1 MNSTSVAAGLFAGCL
16 LIGGAAIVSGTLLDS
31 TSPGT
36 TTKPPLSEL
45 QAQAAQQANPPVASI
60 TITPSLP
67 ADAPSDQPVF
77 IPGREDPEESAVSA
91 SPSANPTGLVD
102 PSAAANP
109 ADAVGQTVPVD
120 VPSGWPDSLPLPD
133 NATLD
138 DIDLNGFQRYVF
150 MKKGSVAISGGRM
163 IEALKAAGWSITTA
177 GTPRSGT
184 IIGTLKDESVSINIR
199 DNADGPG
206 TVSIEVIYLPAPPPD
221 QPTPQ
226 PSASR
231 NPLEA
236 KG

>member
-16 LIGGAAIVSGTLLDS
+16 LIGGAAIVSATLLDT

-45 QAQAAQQANPPVASI
+45 QAQAAQPVNPPVASI

-67 ADAPSDQPVF
+67 ADAPSDQPVS
-77 IPGREDPEESAVSA
+77 IPGREEPEEPVPAA
-91 SPSANPTGLVD
+91 SPSAGLTSLAG
-102 PSAAANP
+102 PSAVADP
-109 ADAVGQTVPVD
+109 ASGVGQEGPVD
-120 VPSGWPDSLPLPD
+120 VPSGWPKNLPLPD

-138 DIDLNGFQRYVF
+138 DIDLTGFQRYLFV
-150 MKKGSVAISGGRM
+150 KKGSVAITGGRL

-184 IIGTLKDESVSINIR
+184 IIGTLEDESVSINIR

-206 TVSIEVIYLPAPPPD
+206 TVSIEVIYLPAAPPD